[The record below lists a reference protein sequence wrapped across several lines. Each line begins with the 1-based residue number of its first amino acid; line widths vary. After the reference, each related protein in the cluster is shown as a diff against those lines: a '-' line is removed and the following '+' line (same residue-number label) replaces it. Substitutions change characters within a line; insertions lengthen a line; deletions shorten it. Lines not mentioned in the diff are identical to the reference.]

1 VTDEQMIEQ
10 VISRLRGDNAAL
22 QEVSAAIL
30 SRDEVRIRAVF
41 HRVVGI
47 DLTNEQLETVLHD
60 YSNEQQIAAST

>member
-47 DLTNEQLETVLHD
+47 DLTNEQLQTVLHD

>member
-1 VTDEQMIEQ
+1 MTDEQMIEQ
-10 VISRLRGDNAAL
+10 VISRLRGENAAL

-47 DLTNEQLETVLHD
+47 DLTNEQLQTVLHD